1 MHPQSQS
8 KEMDAGTQL
17 SPFFIILGPQVF
29 SSSVKPVEV
38 LPHPHPRHSPDVC
51 LPEESKSS
59 QVRLSK
65 NSDSTRQLSV
75 SLTGGFQVQTK

>member
-1 MHPQSQS
+1 M
-8 KEMDAGTQL
+8 
-17 SPFFIILGPQVF
+17 
-29 SSSVKPVEV
+29 KPVEV

-59 QVRLSK
+59 QVRLAK